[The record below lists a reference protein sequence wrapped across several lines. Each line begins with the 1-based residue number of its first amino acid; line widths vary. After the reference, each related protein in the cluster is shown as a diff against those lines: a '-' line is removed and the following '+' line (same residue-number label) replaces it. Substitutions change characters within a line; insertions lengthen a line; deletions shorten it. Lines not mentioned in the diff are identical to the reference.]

1 MPLFEKDGDFAAF
14 QRVMALAQAR
24 CPIRILGYCLLPNH
38 WRFAVIASQLV
49 PEISLILRTEV
60 VPAKLAFP
68 SNVILSEYDAGM
80 EHELLTVQNVKDLQ
94 DGGKRWLENVLG
106 QHLKESQQVFIMV
119 FTPGV
124 EPDEA
129 WRRQALASVKQT
141 MTQVE
146 KNLAEQGVTDE
157 EFNAA
162 ADAAMEDVRRR
173 EP

>member
-1 MPLFEKDGDFAAF
+1 
-14 QRVMALAQAR
+14 
-24 CPIRILGYCLLPNH
+24 
-38 WRFAVIASQLV
+38 
-49 PEISLILRTEV
+49 
-60 VPAKLAFP
+60 
-68 SNVILSEYDAGM
+68 M

-119 FTPGV
+119 FTPGI

-129 WRRQALASVKQT
+129 SRRQALASVKQT

-162 ADAAMEDVRRR
+162 ADEAMEDVRRR